1 MVSPCS
7 LQFVLHMLFSLHSLK
22 LLLTGGLHTDQLEEA
37 ELTLDAV
44 LALGVGC
51 GHAGCSEQLIHLFQG
66 AALGLR
72 DHENDVHDADDGDT
86 AEEDERAVGGLFD
99 EWGCSCS
106 DREVV
111 QLEKD

>member
-1 MVSPCS
+1 
-7 LQFVLHMLFSLHSLK
+7 MLFGVHFIK
-22 LLLTGGLHTDQLEEA
+22 LLLTGALHTDQLEEA
-37 ELTLDAV
+37 DLTLDAV

-51 GHAGCSEQLIHLFQG
+51 GHSGGSEQLVHLLQG

-86 AEEDERAVGGLFD
+86 AEEDEGAVGGLFD
-99 EWGCSCS
+99 EWGCSGS